1 MLELGVVWKFTID
14 WIVLKFRAQTK
25 KPQDKQDSKV
35 TYSVNG
41 SWYTNKT
48 NTFSPFKEESIGS
61 IQFNGEISMMLPTK
75 FVWILTPWHLTIDSL
90 KEDIFFN
97 INYIFN
103 SHSVFFSLDFKIA
116 ISVFETEWNFC
127 ICLFSF
133 LLAILRHKKLVLC
146 LMEWVTVCYG

>member
-14 WIVLKFRAQTK
+14 WIVLRFRAQTK

-35 TYSVNG
+35 TYSING
-41 SWYTNKT
+41 SWYINMN

-61 IQFNGEISMMLPTK
+61 IQFNGDIISMMLPTK
-75 FVWILTPWHLTIDSL
+75 FVWILTPWYLTIDSL

-103 SHSVFFSLDFKIA
+103 SPSVFFFLDFKMSFLFLKLNETFVSA
-116 ISVFETEWNFC
+116 CSVF
-127 ICLFSF
+127 
-133 LLAILRHKKLVLC
+133 
-146 LMEWVTVCYG
+146 Y